1 MILDSWLSLISAVIP
16 LEVSDIFSAALKFDE
31 FSWVVNARAF
41 LWVSITVRSS
51 RLEGDS
57 QIVVFFIL
65 QIQQSVYL
73 VEFDLIKDRLFS
85 GENYWFWFFFRV

>member
-1 MILDSWLSLISAVIP
+1 MLRNKEEFSGPKLIRLLILDSWLSLISAVIP

-31 FSWVVNARAF
+31 FSWVVNARAY

-57 QIVVFFIL
+57 QIVVFL
-65 QIQQSVYL
+65 HTSNPAV
-73 VEFDLIKDRLFS
+73 RLS
-85 GENYWFWFFFRV
+85 CRI

>member
-16 LEVSDIFSAALKFDE
+16 LEVSDIFSTAIKFDE

-41 LWVSITVRSS
+41 LWVSITVQSS

-57 QIVVFFIL
+57 QIVVFL
-65 QIQQSVYL
+65 YTSNPADVYL

-85 GENYWFWFFFRV
+85 GENYWFCFFFRI

>member
-1 MILDSWLSLISAVIP
+1 MLILDSWLSLISAVIP
-16 LEVSDIFSAALKFDE
+16 LEVSDIFSTALKLDE

-57 QIVVFFIL
+57 QIVVFL
-65 QIQQSVYL
+65 HTSNPAV
-73 VEFDLIKDRLFS
+73 RLS
-85 GENYWFWFFFRV
+85 CRI

>member
-1 MILDSWLSLISAVIP
+1 MLRSKEEFSGPKLIRLLILDSWLSLISAVIP

-57 QIVVFFIL
+57 QIVVFL
-65 QIQQSVYL
+65 HTSNPV
-73 VEFDLIKDRLFS
+73 VRLS
-85 GENYWFWFFFRV
+85 CRI